1 MLNGSIRMNHQEIN
15 IKNNALSIEKDIIW
29 LDQVISERLESYFKN
44 EPFKMPIPPDTLK
57 TESKYYQ
64 FLIDNQLSL
73 IERFI
78 IATCLSS
85 LFKPQVFD
93 KLLIKNKPLDK
104 RFTEFGGKIDDN
116 KSIFIPTIQTIA
128 FIFFGDR
135 FESIFQLQ
143 KILNN
148 NSLFRTKDF
157 IEINNDSN
165 KNLFFTSTLNLS
177 EELVQLFTVGIDYKP
192 NYSSNFPA
200 NLITTK
206 LDWQDLI
213 LSKNTLDEVLIV
225 NTWIENKIE
234 INNNKILEK
243 KINKGYKCLFFG
255 PPGTGKTLTASLI
268 GKKNNKDVYRIDLS
282 QVVSKYIGETE
293 KNLAKIFDIA
303 ENKDWIL
310 FFDEAES
317 LFSKRTSV
325 QDSKDK
331 YANQQT
337 AYLLQRIEN
346 YNGLIIL
353 ATNLK
358 PNIDQAFSRRIQSM
372 INFPIPSYKER
383 IILWV
388 NALNGIAE
396 LDKKFIDQI
405 ANTYEIS
412 GGVIK
417 NVIQYAWLLSKS
429 TGNEITA
436 NHILS
441 GIKRELFKDGKS
453 FED

>member
-1 MLNGSIRMNHQEIN
+1 MNPQEKNLKLNAICIEKEIAWLDEMIN
-15 IKNNALSIEKDIIW
+15 I
-29 LDQVISERLESYFKN
+29 RLEAYFKD
-44 EPFKMPIPPDTLK
+44 EPFKMPSPPQIQNTK
-57 TESKYYQ
+57 SKYSQ
-64 FLIDNQLSL
+64 FVIKQKLTLV
-73 IERFI
+73 ERFI
-78 IATCLSS
+78 IVCCLTS
-85 LFKPQVFD
+85 LFKPQIFD

-128 FIFFGDR
+128 FLFYGDC

-143 KILNN
+143 KIFNTK
-148 NSLFRTKDF
+148 SLFKTKDF
-157 IEINNDSN
+157 VEINNDSN
-165 KNLFFTSTLNLS
+165 HNLFFTSTLNLS
-177 EELVQLFTVGIDYKP
+177 EELVQLFTVGLDYKP

-200 NLITTK
+200 NLIATK
-206 LDWQDLI
+206 LDWDDLI

-225 NTWIENKIE
+225 NTWIENKVE
-234 INNNKILEK
+234 IDNSKLLEK

-317 LFSKRTSV
+317 LFSKRTGI

-383 IILWV
+383 KILWR
-388 NALNGIAE
+388 NALDGIADLNE
-396 LDKKFIDQI
+396 TFIEQI
-405 ANTYEIS
+405 AITYEIS

-429 TGNEITA
+429 IGRNITS

>member
-1 MLNGSIRMNHQEIN
+1 MNHQENN

-29 LDQVISERLESYFKN
+29 LDQVISERLESYFKS
-44 EPFKMPIPPDTLK
+44 EPFKMPIPPETLK

-64 FLIDNQLSL
+64 FLIDNHLSL

-165 KNLFFTSTLNLS
+165 QNLFFTSTLNLS

-383 IILWV
+383 MILWV

-396 LDKKFIDQI
+396 LDEKFIEQI

-429 TGNEITA
+429 TGMDISS

-441 GIKRELFKDGKS
+441 GIKRELFKEGKS

>member
-1 MLNGSIRMNHQEIN
+1 MNHQENN

-44 EPFKMPIPPDTLK
+44 EPFKMPIPPETLK
-57 TESKYYQ
+57 TESKYYK

-200 NLITTK
+200 NLISTK
-206 LDWQDLI
+206 LDWHDLI

-293 KNLAKIFDIA
+293 KNLAKIFDVA

-429 TGNEITA
+429 TGNEITS

>member
-1 MLNGSIRMNHQEIN
+1 MNHQENN

-44 EPFKMPIPPDTLK
+44 EPFKMPIPPETLK
-57 TESKYYQ
+57 TESKYYK

-128 FIFFGDR
+128 FIFFGDH

-200 NLITTK
+200 NLISTK
-206 LDWQDLI
+206 LDWHDLI

-293 KNLAKIFDIA
+293 KNLAKIFDVA

-396 LDKKFIDQI
+396 LDKRFIDQI

-429 TGNEITA
+429 TGNEITS